1 MSAQRPYQRAAIQQ
15 WQTVISSGGT
25 RASIILPTGTGKTV
39 VAAHLLPEGNTA
51 RIAFFVPTV
60 VLLEQTRRRLLET
73 RPDLHILRVCSPT
86 ATSLGDDGD
95 RYAEAQIAQRAHI
108 DVTTDPDTIAET
120 LRLRR
125 PVAIIA
131 TYASSPVVA
140 QAAADTDT
148 IFDLSICDEAHRT
161 AGAPDKAWALPVR
174 NEFPARH
181 RLFMTAT
188 ARTITVPDTPAA
200 AATIAEIGWD
210 SAEIISMDS
219 LETYGPHINTL
230 SFRDAIN
237 ENYLSDYEI
246 AVIGITSRSARTQLL
261 NLINEG
267 NGDYSLTDA
276 AAHIALSRAA
286 TTHPH
291 IHSVLA
297 FHNRIISS
305 KAWTERLPGVYKSIN
320 PGNTR
325 NVAAVHIDA
334 NTPTEDRN
342 NALTA
347 LQNPGKKLCVVSNCR
362 VFAEG
367 VDVPAL
373 DAVLFAAPR
382 TAGPDIVQIIGRAIR
397 PHPSGPEHKALI
409 IVPVLLADDADDTA
423 ADLAA
428 ARTSHLAAW
437 RVLTSLADQDELL
450 HQSLLTWRENTNDAN
465 TPSHGPLTVDL
476 PKGLD
481 NVARDIFLRTI
492 DRTVPTHL
500 RTAAYLRDF
509 HATHGHTNVRVNA
522 QFRGFPLGTAL
533 RASLAAYRAKSL
545 PPRIIDQFETIP
557 GFAWKRRDAA
567 PTRTPGQWIDLIEH
581 YVTKTNI
588 HTIDRSSFV
597 TDPNIGGQAKI
608 GQWYHTQAHRKNYLT
623 DDERTRL
630 NELVNLPVR
639 AGGASD

>member
-1 MSAQRPYQRAAIQQ
+1 MSAPRPYQQAAIAQ
-15 WQTVISSGGT
+15 WHSSLASGGD

-39 VAAHLLPEGNTA
+39 VAAHLLPTESTA

-60 VLLEQTRRRLLET
+60 VLLEQTCRRLLEA
-73 RPDLHILRVCSPT
+73 RPDMFILRVCSPT
-86 ATSLGDDGD
+86 APSLDDPTN
-95 RYAEAQIAQRAHI
+95 RYTETQIAQRAHI
-108 DVTTDPDTIAET
+108 DVTTDPDVIAET
-120 LRLRR
+120 LRMKR

-131 TYASSPVVA
+131 TYASSPAVA
-140 QAAADTDT
+140 EAATATT
-148 IFDLSICDEAHRT
+148 TTFDLSICDEAHRT

-174 NEFPARH
+174 DEFPARR

-188 ARTITVPDTPAA
+188 ARTITIPDTPAA
-200 AATIAEIGWD
+200 TAALTEIGWD

-230 SFRDAIN
+230 SFRDAIDN
-237 ENYLSDYEI
+237 NYLSDYEI
-246 AVIGITSRSARTQLL
+246 ALIGITSRAARTQLL

-276 AAHIALSRAA
+276 AAHIALARAA

-297 FHNRIISS
+297 FHNRIAASRN
-305 KAWTERLPGVYKSIN
+305 WTARLPGVYKTIN
-320 PGNTR
+320 PGAGR
-325 NVAAVHIDA
+325 NVTAHHVDA
-334 NTPTEDRN
+334 DTPTDERN
-342 NALTA
+342 RALAA
-347 LQNPGKKLCVVSNCR
+347 LQNPGKKLCVISNCR

-397 PHPSGPEHKALI
+397 PHPSGHHHKALI
-409 IVPVLLADDADDTA
+409 IVPVLLANDADDTA

-450 HQSLLTWRENTNDAN
+450 HQSLLTWRENTNNAD
-465 TPSHGPLTVDL
+465 TPSAGLLTVDL

-481 NVARDIFLRTI
+481 SIARDIFLRTI

-509 HATHGHTNVRVNA
+509 QATYGHTNVRPNA
-522 QFRGFPLGTAL
+522 QFRKFPLGTAL
-533 RASLAAYRAKSL
+533 RASLAAYRAKTL

-567 PTRTPGQWIDLIEH
+567 PTRTPGQWIDLVEH

-597 TDPNIGGQAKI
+597 TDPDTGGQAKI
-608 GQWYHTQAHRKNYLT
+608 GQWYHTQAHRRNYLST
-623 DDERTRL
+623 GERTRL
-630 NELVNLPVR
+630 DNLLKSSAP
-639 AGGASD
+639 AP